1 MCGSFHDWY
10 NTMNDR
16 TAATAEP
23 ALTTDPLDRLRAL
36 YEAEGVAGRRIRTV
50 VQLLIDE
57 PHDLASLVQTAAVDR
72 RTVEAV
78 LAAVGQDLSP
88 VGERMRI
95 AEDRVAAYRD
105 VIDTVQLTATR
116 LSDPLERRIADS
128 PALVAK
134 LERII
139 GEGPSARQSL
149 DHVSAT
155 AETAARRALWM
166 DSTFEL
172 AGGRLLC
179 VGDHDLTSLAT
190 ALARPD
196 TEITVVDVDE
206 RILEYIDTVA
216 LREGLSVRCL
226 YADFRFGIA
235 EGARA
240 WGDLVFTDPP
250 YTADGVRL
258 FLSRGLE
265 GLRDRDH
272 ARLLMAYGFS
282 ENHPGLG
289 LKIQQ
294 AVGGLNLVYEA
305 VLPDFNR
312 YHGAQAVGSSSD
324 LYVLRPTVRSWRV
337 TDQAARESAA
347 NIYTHGAQSLEAERP
362 ELSSSVVRAV
372 VDAACSTDQPL
383 TAVVGDGWPRER
395 GVPRIGLGTVLAGGL
410 PNQMRRPGSAVAVD
424 LSADLGAW
432 LLRALLAVDADRAA
446 FLVPNAH
453 PDLSNE
459 AGQTLLREL
468 VGVKYTLRLRR
479 STPEPRYAIVEA
491 ERVKAAK
498 LSPQEAIVR
507 HILDRPHGKVAN
519 TWREALIAAASRAGS
534 ELTKNEARALV
545 RSSVSA
551 DLLNEQLIDLPR
563 HQIRQVLDAAVGSLP
578 G

>member
-1 MCGSFHDWY
+1 MT
-10 NTMNDR
+10 N
-16 TAATAEP
+16 
-23 ALTTDPLDRLRAL
+23 ALGQLRAL
-36 YEAEGVAGRRIRTV
+36 HEAEGVAGRRIRTV

-57 PHDLASLVQTAAVDR
+57 PQDLASLVQIAAVDR

-78 LAAVGQDLSP
+78 LAAVGPDLSR

-95 AEDRVAAYRD
+95 TEDRVAAYREL
-105 VIDTVQLTATR
+105 INAGQLTATQ
-116 LSDPLERRIADS
+116 LSDPLERRLVDS
-128 PALVAK
+128 RALVAK

-139 GEGPSARQSL
+139 AEGPAARQSL

-155 AETAARRALWM
+155 AETAVRRALWM

-190 ALARPD
+190 ALVRPD
-196 TEITVVDVDE
+196 VEITAIDVDE
-206 RILEYIDTVA
+206 RILEYIDKVA

-226 YADFRFGIA
+226 YSDFRFGVA

-272 ARLLMAYGFS
+272 ARLMMAYGFG

-289 LKIQQ
+289 LKVQQ

-337 TDQAARESAA
+337 TEQAARESAA
-347 NIYTHGAQSLEAERP
+347 NIYTHGAQSEEAEATD
-362 ELSSSVVRAV
+362 LSPSVVSAV
-372 VDAACSTDQPL
+372 VDSACSDNRPL
-383 TAVVGDGWPRER
+383 AAVVGDGWPRER
-395 GVPRIGLGTVLAGGL
+395 GPQRIGLGTALAGGL
-410 PNQMRRPGSAVAVD
+410 PSAMRRPGLAVAVD
-424 LSADLGAW
+424 LSADPGTW
-432 LLRALLAVDADRAA
+432 LLRALLAVDADRVA

-459 AGQTLLREL
+459 SGQTLLREL
-468 VGVKYTLRLRR
+468 VGAKYALRLRR
-479 STPEPRYAIVEA
+479 SAPEPRYAIVEA
-491 ERVKAAK
+491 ERVEIGK
-498 LSPQEAIVR
+498 LSPQAAVVR

-519 TWREALIAAASRAGS
+519 TWREALIAAASRRGT
-534 ELTKNEARALV
+534 ELTKNEARAAV
-545 RSSVSA
+545 RSAGVSA
-551 DLLNEQLIDLPR
+551 SLLNEQLIDLPR
-563 HQIRQVLDAAVGSLP
+563 HQIRRVVDATAGSLSE
-578 G
+578 